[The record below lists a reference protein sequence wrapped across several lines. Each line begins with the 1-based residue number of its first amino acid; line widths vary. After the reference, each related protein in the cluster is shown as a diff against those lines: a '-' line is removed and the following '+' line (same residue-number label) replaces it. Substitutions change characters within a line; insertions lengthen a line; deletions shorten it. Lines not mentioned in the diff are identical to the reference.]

1 MRTYHGLS
9 ILWLVKHF
17 HIHHFIWGRSTF
29 YFTCLF
35 TKYLLNVCPMLGTVQ
50 GVLHMLPPNMTSPV
64 YFTVSLRQ
72 RYHCCFAYEK
82 TMAISGIQR
91 WRTPCPCS
99 LEQRWANFVCKGA
112 NSRYFRHCGPY
123 ILVCV
128 REEGDTRVRALSC
141 VWLWPHGLSD
151 SSVHGI
157 SQARMLEWVA
167 ISSSRGSFWPR
178 DRSHISYTAGGFFP
192 VELQLIFIGLWW
204 CENTWYTGSYLIFT
218 APHVRV

>member
-1 MRTYHGLS
+1 
-9 ILWLVKHF
+9 
-17 HIHHFIWGRSTF
+17 
-29 YFTCLF
+29 
-35 TKYLLNVCPMLGTVQ
+35 MLGTVQ

-112 NSRYFRHCGPY
+112 NSRYFRLCGPY

-218 APHVRV
+218 APQVRV